1 MVREMVFLMIWQWIR
16 KSYPRIRDAYRQS
29 AVFIRQAL
37 GQGIRLDGR
46 GPNEYREIEVSLSR
60 AEMSSTATVVIGNT
74 RVVSV
79 LSGEIIAPY
88 PDRPTEGDAS
98 LFADDFIAIYV
109 WRYDSVP
116 K

>member
-1 MVREMVFLMIWQWIR
+1 MIKHQVQGIPGHENGESNGFMWICLLR
-16 KSYPRIRDAYRQS
+16 CKSFPLTRDDNQHS
-29 AVFIRQAL
+29 SVFIRQAL

-60 AEMSSTATVVIGNT
+60 SEMSATATVAIGNT

-88 PDRPTEGDAS
+88 PDRPTEGDS
-98 LFADDFIAIYV
+98 LL
-109 WRYDSVP
+109 S
-116 K
+116 